1 MENQVEEIKKKLDI
15 VEIINKFVPL
25 KKRGRHYVA
34 CCPFHQEKTPSFIV
48 SQELQIYKCFGCGKA
63 GDVFNFVEEYNRI
76 DFKDALEDLAKMA
89 GIKLVYSGKLSQEE
103 GKKRKLYEINKEAV
117 RFYHYIL
124 MTHPLGKNAREYV
137 AKRELNDETVKS
149 FQIGFAPRDGN
160 LIVNYL
166 LKKGFSKE
174 ELIETGS
181 FGMSQYQRGQIYDR
195 FQDRLIFPQVDFRD
209 RIVGFSGRIIPNEQ
223 SLPAGRQ
230 ANLAKY
236 INSPETDIYH
246 KSQML
251 FGLNLAKES
260 IKKNNWALIV
270 EGELDMISPYQVGI
284 ENVIAIKGTA
294 LTEEQLQLIRRYT
307 DTLIFGLDTDF
318 AGNKA
323 SMRSIELAEK
333 MDFEMKVLDL
343 EDRYKDPD
351 EAIKNDLEFFKKKLN
366 EAEPIWDFILKSAIK
381 KYGIE
386 TPKGKKSVL
395 ETIFPFL
402 AKLTNLV
409 LRSDYLTKVAQTL
422 NSNEESVVDEFKKY
436 LKAPQM
442 ISNNKNEEKNKE
454 ESSLRERL
462 EERLLTLILRMKNPK
477 KAIKKIE
484 WQTLRFKKIGDL
496 IKKYKRFEAE
506 KIVEK
511 LEAELKETFNNL
523 YLKAFEEENGS
534 EERKKERGKIVRQ
547 IEEIELKDRLKSLSG
562 IIANLEASGDEQEIT
577 KIEAE
582 YAQILTKLA
591 ILQRA
596 RS

>member
-15 VEIINKFVPL
+15 VEVINKFVPL
-25 KKRGRHYVA
+25 KKRGRHFVA

-89 GIKLVYSGKLSQEE
+89 GIKLVYSGKLTQEE
-103 GKKRKLYEINKEAV
+103 GKKRRLYELNKEAAK
-117 RFYHYIL
+117 FYHYIL
-124 MTHPLGKNAREYV
+124 IKHPLGEKAREYV
-137 AKRELNDETVKS
+137 TNRQLSEETIKS
-149 FQIGFAPRDGN
+149 FQIGFAPRDGT

-174 ELIETGS
+174 ELIGSGS
-181 FGMSQYQRGQIYDR
+181 FGISQYQRGQMYDR
-195 FQDRLIFPQVDFRD
+195 FGDRLIFPQIDFRD
-209 RIVGFSGRIIPNEQ
+209 RIVGFSGRI
-223 SLPAGRQ
+223 LPGNSNP
-230 ANLAKY
+230 NLAKY
-236 INSPETDIYH
+236 INSPETDVYH
-246 KSQML
+246 KSQM
-251 FGLNLAKES
+251 FYGLNLAKES
-260 IKKNNWALIV
+260 IKNKNWVLIV
-270 EGELDMISPYQVGI
+270 EGELDMISPYQAGI
-284 ENVIAIKGTA
+284 ENVVAIKGTA

-307 DTLIFGLDTDF
+307 ETLILGLDTDF

-323 SMRSIELAEK
+323 SLRSIELAEK
-333 MDFEMKVLDL
+333 MDFEIKVLDL
-343 EDRYKDPD
+343 EDKYKDPD
-351 EAIKNDLEFFKKKLN
+351 EAIKNDLDFFKKKL
-366 EAEPIWDFILKSAIK
+366 EESELIWDFILKSAIK

-386 TPKGKKSVL
+386 SPKGKKSVM

-409 LRSDYLTKVAQTL
+409 LRSDYLTKVAQSL

-436 LKAPQM
+436 L
-442 ISNNKNEEKNKE
+442 ISPRIVNTPPKKEADKE
-454 ESSLRERL
+454 ENSLTERL
-462 EERLLTLILRMKNPK
+462 EERLLTLILRLRKP
-477 KAIKKIE
+477 KIE
-484 WQTLRFKKIGDL
+484 IRKINWETLRFKKISEK
-496 IKKYKRFEAE
+496 ICQYKKFEAE
-506 KIVEK
+506 KIANS
-511 LEAELKETFNNL
+511 LESELKNTFNSL
-523 YLKAFEEENGS
+523 YLKAFEEKNSS
-534 EERKKERGKIVRQ
+534 EERKKERYKIISQ
-547 IEEIELKDRLKSLSG
+547 IKEIKLKDRLKELSA